1 MTKQT
6 LHKEAE
12 EAVVDNPETV
22 LGTTRTQK
30 LTNPIHYILVIC
42 TYPTDQPTIVPVIY
56 ASFAEAVVRYCW

>member
-22 LGTTRTQK
+22 LGTTK
-30 LTNPIHYILVIC
+30 LR
-42 TYPTDQPTIVPVIY
+42 VPN
-56 ASFAEAVVRYCW
+56 WHT